1 MQQFPTDSEEKSLS
15 NRQREVLPHIAASDS
30 LAEGARRASISRTT
44 IYKWLEDDDFRAEL
58 SRVRAEMADLAQAE
72 IQGLM
77 LKATAAVD
85 KALDGDIS
93 PVQLRAALGAIN
105 AALKVRYGL
114 NLERRLNRIDDALSM
129 LRKESAGPGW

>member
-1 MQQFPTDSEEKSLS
+1 MQQISTDPTERRLS
-15 NRQREVLPHIAASDS
+15 NRQREALPHIAAADS
-30 LAEGARRASISRTT
+30 LAEGARRASVNRTT
-44 IYKWLEDDDFRAEL
+44 IYRWLEDDDFRAEL

-114 NLERRLNRIDDALSM
+114 NVERRLNRIDDALSM
-129 LRKESAGPGW
+129 LRKDSEGPGW